1 MSNNFNE
8 RIFDDI
14 TSDILKSINENK
26 KTEKMTL
33 DDFENIVNDMLNDE
47 VMLKKYTRDNIVK
60 YTSMMKDEINKN
72 EFDANYFK
80 SRTEKIK
87 DQNKMKLLIN
97 EQVTKRT
104 SVFRNLNYGLLIK
117 NISSSFLN
125 ISRDLVLFFFTICI
139 VAHLRIRSFIKS
151 CYLYPSNPNRF
162 PYVFFN
168 SEKKEQDKVL
178 SITNNQN
185 ESDTDPVFENMRMFR
200 NRDGTPSREK
210 NMRINDMCAGEGD
223 KSGLED
229 SSLLE
234 AAVKILFREDTED
247 KTVNKQYLGT
257 IEKIVQQ
264 LNGVNNSEKLEKI
277 NMSAKTFMEE
287 HSEKCKD
294 DLSVY
299 SLITYLMYFNMY
311 KNRESIGYLHTN
323 MFKYL
328 TSSGSKLKFG
338 ITVILLYSIFKNN
351 VNIAERFVNNVLD
364 YYSDRYDGGGNL
376 HSFFVGILS
385 SVLAPF
391 VTFSLLLMI
400 IIYPLS
406 IYNCMKSYFNYVGLT
421 NQFSTKAVCYVGIV
435 YSIFALVVYGG
446 GLLMAIFP
454 EFLNY
459 MIKELKFMTGSKNEK
474 GKKGKGG
481 NAEKVSTINKKGKSK
496 EGFKGEKGCSSGGG
510 FFNNFNI
517 AKLFGIMFLSI
528 LGLIVLLPVVMPFLC
543 AFTSSFGIS
552 TSLTFDSLK
561 FMANNM
567 CSIKEYSS
575 TIKLLVGLVII
586 HQMIKRYSYGAAR
599 NKWITIGVYG
609 FFLVVY
615 MVIEGF
621 AKPTNKYFEGLEKT
635 CDK

>member
-1 MSNNFNE
+1 MSNNFND
-8 RIFDDI
+8 RIFDNI
-14 TSDILKSINENK
+14 TFDILNSINQNK
-26 KTEKMTL
+26 KKEKMTL
-33 DDFENIVNDMLNDE
+33 NDFENIVNDMLNDE

-97 EQVTKRT
+97 KQVTKRT
-104 SVFRNLNYGLLIK
+104 NVFRNMNYRLLIK

-125 ISRDLVLFFFTICI
+125 LSRDLVLFFFTICI

-168 SEKKEQDKVL
+168 SERKEQDKIL
-178 SITNNQN
+178 SITHKQN

-200 NRDGTPSREK
+200 NKDGTPLRER
-210 NMRINDMCAGEGD
+210 NMRINDMCAGEGN
-223 KSGLED
+223 KSETEN

-234 AAVKILFREDTED
+234 AAAKILFREDPAD
-247 KTVNKQYLGT
+247 KTINKQYLGT

-264 LNGVNNSEKLEKI
+264 LNGSTHSEKLAKI
-277 NMSAKTFMEE
+277 NMSAKAFMEE

-299 SLITYLMYFNMY
+299 SLITYLMYYNTF
-311 KNRESIGYLHTN
+311 KNRDSIGYLHTN
-323 MFKYL
+323 LFKYL
-328 TSSGSKLKFG
+328 TSSGSKLNFG
-338 ITVILLYSIFKNN
+338 IIVILLYSIFKNN
-351 VNIAERFVNNVLD
+351 VNIAERFVNNILD
-364 YYSDRYDGGGNL
+364 YYSDKYDGGGNL
-376 HSFFVGILS
+376 HTFFVGILS
-385 SVLAPF
+385 SVLTPF

-400 IIYPLS
+400 IMYPLS
-406 IYNCMKSYFNYVGLT
+406 IFNCMKSYFNYVGLT

-435 YSIFALVVYGG
+435 YSILALIVYGC

-454 EFLNY
+454 ELLNY
-459 MIKELKFMTGSKNEK
+459 IIKELQFMTGSIAKNEK
-474 GKKGKGG
+474 KTKGKGRS
-481 NAEKVSTINKKGKSK
+481 ENKKGKSK
-496 EGFKGEKGCSSGGG
+496 KEGFKGKKGCSTKGG

-517 AKLFGIMFLSI
+517 AKLFGIMLMSI
-528 LGLIVLLPVVMPFLC
+528 LGLIVLLPVIMPFVC
-543 AFTSSFGIS
+543 AFISSFGIS

-567 CSIKEYSS
+567 CSVKDYSS
-575 TIKLLVGLVII
+575 IIKLLVGLVII
-586 HQMIKRYSYGAAR
+586 HQMIKRYSYGAER

-615 MVIEGF
+615 IIIESV
-621 AKPTNKYFEGLEKT
+621 AKPTNNYFDDLK
-635 CDK
+635 CDD

>member
-14 TSDILKSINENK
+14 TFDILKSINQNK
-26 KTEKMTL
+26 KTDKMNL
-33 DDFENIVNDMLNDE
+33 NDFENIVNDMLNDE

-104 SVFRNLNYGLLIK
+104 SVFSNINYGLLIK

-168 SEKKEQDKVL
+168 SEIKEQDKIL
-178 SITNNQN
+178 SITHNQN

-200 NRDGTPSREK
+200 NRDGTPLRER
-210 NMRINDMCAGEGD
+210 NMRINNMCADEED
-223 KSGLED
+223 KSGSGN

-234 AAVKILFREDTED
+234 AAVKILFREDPADET
-247 KTVNKQYLGT
+247 TNKPYLGT

-264 LNGVNNSEKLEKI
+264 LTGSTHSEKLKKI
-277 NMSAKTFMEE
+277 NMSAKAFMEE

-299 SLITYLMYFNMY
+299 SLITYLLYYSTF
-311 KNRESIGYLHTN
+311 KNRDSIGYLHTN
-323 MFKYL
+323 LFKYL

-338 ITVILLYSIFKNN
+338 IIVILLFSIFKNN

-364 YYSDRYDGGGNL
+364 YYSDKYDGSGNL
-376 HSFFVGILS
+376 HTFFVGILS

-400 IIYPLS
+400 IVYPLS
-406 IYNCMKSYFNYVGLT
+406 IFNCMKSYFNYVGLT

-435 YSIFALVVYGG
+435 YSIFALVIYGG
-446 GLLMAIFP
+446 GILLAIFP
-454 EFLNY
+454 ELLNY
-459 MIKELKFMTGSKNEK
+459 MIKELKFMTGANSKPEK
-474 GKKGKGG
+474 KTKGKGRS
-481 NAEKVSTINKKGKSK
+481 ENKKGKSKK
-496 EGFKGEKGCSSGGG
+496 EGFKGEKGCSSKG

-517 AKLFGIMFLSI
+517 AKLFGTILMSI
-528 LGLIVLLPVVMPFLC
+528 LGLIVFLPVVMPFVC
-543 AFTSSFGIS
+543 AFISSFGIS
-552 TSLTFDSLK
+552 SSLTFDSLN
-561 FMANNM
+561 FMANKM
-567 CSIKEYSS
+567 CSVKEYSS
-575 TIKLLVGLVII
+575 MIKLLVGLIII
-586 HQMIKRYSYGAAR
+586 HQMIKRYSYGATR

-615 MVIEGF
+615 MIIENV
-621 AKPTNKYFEGLEKT
+621 AKPTNKYFDNLK
-635 CDK
+635 CDN